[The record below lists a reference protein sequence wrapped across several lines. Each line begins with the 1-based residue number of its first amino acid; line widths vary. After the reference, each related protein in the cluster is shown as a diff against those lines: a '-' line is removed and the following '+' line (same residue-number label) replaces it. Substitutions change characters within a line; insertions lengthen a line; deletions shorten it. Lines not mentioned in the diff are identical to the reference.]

1 MQKSSFGEVKQ
12 IFLYKNRVIPASIKD
27 VDGKKGIVTG
37 YFSSFD
43 NVDSD
48 GDIIRKGAFAKSI
61 TEWGPNATQ
70 PRIKHLQNH
79 NVSQPLG
86 KLTSLSEDSN
96 GLLYE
101 SQIGSHALGVDFI
114 KMVDSGLITEH
125 SIGYQVQKYNQIQDW
140 ADYMKNPE
148 LGYNEL
154 TDLKLWEGSSL
165 TAWGS
170 NQKTPLTSI
179 KADKKDAI
187 QELVNRQKN
196 LEKFCRNTTASDE
209 TIQLLLIECKQLTQL
224 IIEKS
229 TMQDMIECPTC
240 GQDTPDMPD
249 DNGMIMCKSCGTG
262 FMKSKKATLQ
272 VVNKGWIDAIKTFQ
286 NSLKN

>member
-1 MQKSSFGEVKQ
+1 MQKVSFIPVKQ
-12 IFLYKNRVIPASIKD
+12 IFLYKNSSVNASIKD
-27 VDGKKGIVTG
+27 VDGKKGIVSG

-48 GDIIRKGAFAKSI
+48 GDVIRKGAFAKSI
-61 TEWGPNATQ
+61 MEWGPKSTT

-86 KLTSLSEDSN
+86 KITDLSEDTN

-101 SQIGSHALGVDFI
+101 SQIGSHALGQDFI

-125 SIGYQVQKYNQIQDW
+125 SIGYQVMKQNQLQEW
-140 ADYMKNPE
+140 ADYMKNPT
-148 LGYNEL
+148 GGMFEL

-170 NQKTPLTSI
+170 NQNTPLTGM
-179 KADKKDAI
+179 KAEEKKDAI
-187 QELVNRQKN
+187 QALMNRQKN

-209 TIQLLLIECKQLTQL
+209 TIELLLIECKQLTQL
-224 IIEKS
+224 IIINTEQPK
-229 TMQDMIECPTC
+229 I
-240 GQDTPDMPD
+240 DTPQPE
-249 DNGMIMCKSCGTG
+249 I
-262 FMKSKKATLQ
+262 
-272 VVNKGWIDAIKTFQ
+272 KGEVLLDALKIFT
-286 NSLKN
+286 NSLKK